1 MSRIRSDFWVSAH
14 LRRCALEGID
24 AVLRRRGS
32 DEAGAIYL
40 TVDRLDGSVDLIG
53 PAPQMLVPE
62 GEVDRLFSV
71 VLANR
76 SPPDV
81 EERMR
86 REISFDPDLWWI
98 SVDDRAGRSFLDV
111 VGLES
116 GR

>member
-32 DEAGAIYL
+32 DEAGAIFISI
-40 TVDRLDGSVDLIG
+40 DRLDGTADLLG

-62 GEVDRLFSV
+62 GEVDRLFAP
-71 VLANR
+71 VLTGR
-76 SPPDV
+76 TPLDI

-98 SVDDRAGRSFLDV
+98 SIDDRQGRSLVEPVTDAPA
-111 VGLES
+111 
-116 GR
+116 R